1 MGGNQ
6 LRASGHEEFL
16 AKATGLHNQGKCK
29 QSFSANHTPNTCVKE
44 HAGRHRTSKDISPEA
59 RRPWL
64 LGTALV
70 APASPDRLAEDR
82 EGGGAIVRVRAA
94 QLTHTFHLYT
104 LVTVRIYSNA
114 DSALHAGLI
123 LLQAG
128 GLQRSQDVVPSD
140 PDENL
145 AFDLSQSLITFRTQL
160 FSSCKWAYEWHQE
173 QKAQGLKIYF
183 GSAL

>member
-1 MGGNQ
+1 MALKHCPRG
-6 LRASGHEEFL
+6 
-16 AKATGLHNQGKCK
+16 
-29 QSFSANHTPNTCVKE
+29 TCF
-44 HAGRHRTSKDISPEA
+44 T
-59 RRPWL
+59 
-64 LGTALV
+64 
-70 APASPDRLAEDR
+70 DRLAEDR